1 MTSPPC
7 SEIVEWYIMRQ
18 PLPIRPQNLQRFR
31 NDINNGLPNNRPV
44 QVMYNRTVGIING
57 GKHCE

>member
-1 MTSPPC
+1 
-7 SEIVEWYIMRQ
+7 MRQ

-31 NDINNGLPNNRPV
+31 NDLNNGLPNNRPV
-44 QVMYNRTVGIING
+44 QVMYNRTVGLISG